1 MVISP
6 LGFLVSVGE
15 FSWTPPT
22 HEEALFMTNI
32 HSYFRPTQQFIC
44 LRINTRKFNHREA
57 LKELHLDNQDTMSTS
72 DGFPASFY
80 GEPGVLGMLS
90 NGISAFLVLLQN
102 FNTAHTGSAPVGV
115 ENILA
120 GVHLILIG
128 GICQLVAGMVS
139 FRKNDHLSGT
149 AFIGYAALWGSYGAT
164 RIYFG
169 ALAETPTTAS
179 ISHQIMNNLS
189 TNIMSNIT
197 PNATTDGPV
206 CHLCLSIEESAIAGL
221 VPYILLSFLLAFCSA
236 TVNYIM
242 PFVFGA
248 ITFTLVFE
256 AVGLVASSWALVVS
270 GVLELLILIFA
281 IYGSAA
287 LLIKGLT
294 QRLVLKGFGTPLF
307 NVLLLGTANSAS
319 AQSIGQEKKKNTK
332 YAEPMALG
340 FFCDTVA
347 PFIFAFYSFGYVK
360 SFGLGAAWVS
370 IISVAQL
377 FSSYYAH
384 LRQDCYHTTKFGLH
398 ATYWLIKA
406 WDEFVASVLTTEEGQ
421 IMSGREA
428 MVGNW
433 FFVVA
438 GLVLCVGSLNMDVLE
453 LIHNMLFV
461 LLTVSTIPQI
471 PLQAYYIF
479 FGVACSLFTAI
490 SLYGTFARL
499 INTIAEKSL
508 IPVGPQPISTERL
521 RQAFKHRSHRQG
533 RQEASDALFY
543 MSNGVAALSALH
555 ASVSSSNRSFLNLTV
570 PWVLISGA
578 VIQAYVSR
586 LQVTGGGRFGSV
598 ISSIYVAV
606 WATWTWF
613 RFAGY
618 LLQLSTEASYGFT
631 AGAIAF
637 LVINTFLMLI
647 AAYRNLVLLFLT
659 TIMEVVLVCFLLSTL
674 QRLPYQLEMAML
686 ALVSIICVYGA
697 LASLMNCIFSQSMLP
712 MGPPL
717 LKEKVKQDTSPELPC
732 PVANSQLTSGLL
744 KIAGLLEEGGVCG
757 IPTDTVYAL
766 AASCKNPQAIEK
778 IYNIKDRPA
787 EKPICICIS
796 SVEQLV
802 AVKPPFSPLLWE
814 FMRNVYPG
822 GISCIVTKGDWLYR
836 LGVGPAYDRVGT
848 QDSIMIRVPD
858 HTPTCHLCDITGP
871 LAITSANPSGEAD
884 STHHSMVI
892 DRLGHKIQGV
902 LCDGVSNEVVAST
915 VVNCL
920 NIDEGTITILREG
933 CVPAVKVRQIFER
946 VKSMMV

>member
-1 MVISP
+1 M
-6 LGFLVSVGE
+6 
-15 FSWTPPT
+15 
-22 HEEALFMTNI
+22 A
-32 HSYFRPTQQFIC
+32 
-44 LRINTRKFNHREA
+44 
-57 LKELHLDNQDTMSTS
+57 TS

-80 GEPGVLGMLS
+80 GEPGVMGILS

-102 FNTAHTGSAPVGV
+102 FNTARTGSAPVGV

-128 GICQLVAGMVS
+128 GICQLVAGLLS
-139 FRKNDHLSGT
+139 FRKYDHLSGT

-169 ALAETPTTAS
+169 ALSETPTFS
-179 ISHQIMNNLS
+179 IEYQNMNNLS
-189 TNIMSNIT
+189 QSTMISNMT
-197 PNATTDGPV
+197 LNASTEIV
-206 CHLCLSIEESAIAGL
+206 YLSQSMKESAIAGL
-221 VPYILLSFLLAFCSA
+221 IPFILLSFILAFCSA

-248 ITFTLVFE
+248 ITVTLVFE
-256 AVGLVASSWALVVS
+256 AVALVASFWALVVS
-270 GVLELLILIFA
+270 GIFELLILFFA
-281 IYGSAA
+281 IYGAAA
-287 LLIKGLT
+287 LLVKGLS

-307 NVLLLGTANSAS
+307 NVLLLGTPNSAS
-319 AQSIGQEKKKNTK
+319 VQSIGQEKKKNTK

-360 SFGLGAAWVS
+360 SFGLGAVWVS
-370 IISVAQL
+370 IITVAQL

-406 WDEFVASVLTTEEGQ
+406 WGEFVVSVLIVENSTL
-421 IMSGREA
+421 ISGRES

-433 FFVVA
+433 FFVA
-438 GLVLCVGSLNMDVLE
+438 SGLVLCVASLNMDFLE

-471 PLQAYYIF
+471 PLHAYYIF
-479 FGVACSLFTAI
+479 FGVACSLFTAA
-490 SLYGTFARL
+490 SLYGTFSRL

-508 IPVGPQPISTERL
+508 IPVGPQPISSERL
-521 RQAFKHRSHRQG
+521 QKVYTCGRYKQE
-533 RQEASDALFY
+533 RQEALPQTDQASDALFY
-543 MSNGVAALSALH
+543 ISNGVAALSALH
-555 ASVSSSNRSFLNLTV
+555 TSVSSSNPSFLNLTV

-578 VIQAYVSR
+578 IIQVYVSR

-598 ISSIYVAV
+598 ISSSYVVV
-606 WATWTWF
+606 WATWCWF
-613 RFAGY
+613 RFAGG
-618 LLQLSTEASYGFT
+618 LLQLPKEASYAFA

-659 TIMEVVLVCFLLSTL
+659 TVMEVVLVCFLLSTL
-674 QRLPYQLEMAML
+674 QRLPYQLEIAML
-686 ALVSIICVYGA
+686 AVFSIICIYGA
-697 LASLMNCIFSQSMLP
+697 LASLVNCIFFGRLLP
-712 MGPPL
+712 MGPPI
-717 LKEKVKQDTSPELPC
+717 LKEKVKENAPELPC
-732 PVANSQLTSGLL
+732 SVANSRITSGLL

-778 IYNIKDRPA
+778 IYSIKDRPA

-802 AVKPPFSPLLWE
+802 AAKPPFSPLLWE

-822 GISCIVTKGDWLYR
+822 GISCIVSKGDWLYK

-848 QDSIMIRVPD
+848 KDSIMIRVPD
-858 HTPTCHLCDITGP
+858 QTVTVHLCDITGP

-892 DRLGHKIQGV
+892 NRLGHKIQGV
-902 LCDGVSNEVVAST
+902 LCDGDSNEVIAST

-920 NIDEGTITILREG
+920 NIDEGTIGIVREG
-933 CVPAVKVRQIFER
+933 CVPAIKVQQIFER
-946 VKSMMV
+946 VKTTMV

>member
-1 MVISP
+1 MPAVSAKHP
-6 LGFLVSVGE
+6 LVKRV
-15 FSWTPPT
+15 
-22 HEEALFMTNI
+22 
-32 HSYFRPTQQFIC
+32 
-44 LRINTRKFNHREA
+44 
-57 LKELHLDNQDTMSTS
+57 TMATL

-102 FNTAHTGSAPVGV
+102 FNAARTGISPVGV

-128 GICQLVAGMVS
+128 GICQLVAGLLS
-139 FRKNDHLSGT
+139 FRKYDHLSGT
-149 AFIGYAALWGSYGAT
+149 AFIGYAALWTSFGAT

-169 ALAETPTTAS
+169 ALDVTPITVPLADQVINSMT
-179 ISHQIMNNLS
+179 LS
-189 TNIMSNIT
+189 TNMTNNTCLNSTSDTCNIFLT
-197 PNATTDGPV
+197 
-206 CHLCLSIEESAIAGL
+206 LKESAISGL

-248 ITFTLVFE
+248 ITATLIFE
-256 AVGLVASSWALVVS
+256 AVAVVASSWALVVS
-270 GVLELLILIFA
+270 GVLELLILLFA

-287 LLIKGLT
+287 LLVKGLT
-294 QRLVLKGFGTPLF
+294 QRWVMKGFGTPLF

-347 PFIFAFYSFGYVK
+347 PFVFAFYSFGYMD
-360 SFGLGAAWVS
+360 SFGLGVTWVS
-370 IISVAQL
+370 IISVTQL
-377 FSSYYAH
+377 FSSYYAY

-406 WDEFVASVLTTEEGQ
+406 WDEFVLSVLVVEENTVV
-421 IMSGREA
+421 SGRAA
-428 MVGNW
+428 MVGDW
-433 FFVVA
+433 FFVA
-438 GLVLCVGSLNMDVLE
+438 AALVLCVGSLNMDVLE
-453 LIHNMLFV
+453 LIHNLLFI

-471 PLQAYYIF
+471 PLQGYYIF
-479 FGVACSLFTAI
+479 FGVACSLFTAA
-490 SLYGTFARL
+490 SLYGTFSRL

-508 IPVGPQPISTERL
+508 IPVGPQPISTEQL
-521 RQAFKHRSHRQG
+521 QKAFKCGKSRPED
-533 RQEASDALFY
+533 QEVLQISDALFY
-543 MSNGVAALSALH
+543 LSNGLQLSQPSIH
-555 ASVSSSNRSFLNLTV
+555 
-570 PWVLISGA
+570 I
-578 VIQAYVSR
+578 YVSR

-598 ISSIYVAV
+598 ISSFYVAV

-613 RFAGY
+613 RFAGD
-618 LLQLSTEASYGFT
+618 LLQFPSEAFNGFT

-637 LVINTFLMLI
+637 LVINAFLMLI
-647 AAYRNLVLLFLT
+647 AAHRNLVLLFLT

-674 QRLPYQLEMAML
+674 QRLPYQLEIAML
-686 ALVSIICVYGA
+686 ALVSIICIYGA
-697 LASLMNCIFSQSMLP
+697 LASLVNCIFSQRLLP

-717 LKEKVKQDTSPELPC
+717 IKEAAKQDTSEETSC
-732 PVANSQLTSGLL
+732 PVANSRLTSGLL

-796 SVEQLV
+796 SVEQLE
-802 AVKPPFSPLLWE
+802 AAKPPFSPLLWE

-822 GISCIVTKGDWLYR
+822 GISCIVSKGDWLLR

-848 QDSIMIRVPD
+848 RDSIMIRVPD
-858 HTPTCHLCDITGP
+858 HTVTCHLCDITGP
-871 LAITSANPSGEAD
+871 LAITSANPSGEVD

-892 DRLGHKIQGV
+892 NRLGHKLQGV
-902 LCDGVSNEVVAST
+902 LCDGNSHEVVAST
-915 VVNCL
+915 IVNCL
-920 NIDEGTITILREG
+920 RIDEGSITIVREG
-933 CVPAVKVRQIFER
+933 CVPAVKVQQIFDR
-946 VKSMMV
+946 VKSTMV

>member
-1 MVISP
+1 MAT
-6 LGFLVSVGE
+6 L
-15 FSWTPPT
+15 
-22 HEEALFMTNI
+22 
-32 HSYFRPTQQFIC
+32 
-44 LRINTRKFNHREA
+44 
-57 LKELHLDNQDTMSTS
+57 

-102 FNTAHTGSAPVGV
+102 FNTAHTGIAPVGV

-128 GICQLVAGMVS
+128 GICQLVAGLLS
-139 FRKNDHLSGT
+139 FRKYDHLSGT
-149 AFIGYAALWGSYGAT
+149 AFIGYAALWSSYGAT
-164 RIYFG
+164 RIYYG
-169 ALAETPTTAS
+169 ALDETPTIVSLPYQMMTNS
-179 ISHQIMNNLS
+179 SLS
-189 TNIMSNIT
+189 TNMMSNMSQ
-197 PNATTDGPV
+197 NATTETPV
-206 CHLCLSIEESAIAGL
+206 YNIFLSIEESAIAGL

-248 ITFTLVFE
+248 ITATLIFE
-256 AVGLVASSWALVVS
+256 AVAVVASSWALVVS
-270 GVLELLILIFA
+270 GVFELLILLFA

-287 LLIKGLT
+287 LLVKGLT

-347 PFIFAFYSFGYVK
+347 PFIFAFYSFGYMK
-360 SFGLGAAWVS
+360 SFGLGATWIS
-370 IISVAQL
+370 IISVTQL

-406 WDEFVASVLTTEEGQ
+406 WEEFVLSVLIVEENTVV
-421 IMSGREA
+421 SGREA
-428 MVGNW
+428 MVGDW

-438 GLVLCVGSLNMDVLE
+438 ALVLCVGSLNMDVLE

-461 LLTVSTIPQI
+461 LLTVSTISQI
-471 PLQAYYIF
+471 PLQGYYIF
-479 FGVACSLFTAI
+479 FGVACSLFTAA
-490 SLYGTFARL
+490 SLYGTFSRL

-508 IPVGPQPISTERL
+508 IPVGPQPISTEQL
-521 RQAFKHRSHRQG
+521 QKAFKCSRSTLGDQG
-533 RQEASDALFY
+533 VVPASDALFY
-543 MSNGVAALSALH
+543 LSNGVAALSALH
-555 ASVSSSNRSFLNLTV
+555 ARALSTNPSFLNLTV

-578 VIQAYVSR
+578 IIQAYVSR

-613 RFAGY
+613 RFAGD
-618 LLQLSTEASYGFT
+618 LLQFSTVASYGFT

-637 LVINTFLMLI
+637 LVINAFVMLI

-686 ALVSIICVYGA
+686 ALLSIICIYGA
-697 LASLMNCIFSQSMLP
+697 LASLVNCIFSQTLLP

-717 LKEKVKQDTSPELPC
+717 IKEKVKQETSPELPC
-732 PVANSQLTSGLL
+732 PVANSRLTSGLL

-802 AVKPPFSPLLWE
+802 AAKPPFSPLLWE

-822 GISCIVTKGDWLYR
+822 GISCIVSKGDWLLR

-848 QDSIMIRVPD
+848 KESIMIRVPD
-858 HTPTCHLCDITGP
+858 HTVTCHLCDITGP

-892 DRLGHKIQGV
+892 NRLGHKIQGV
-902 LCDGVSNEVVAST
+902 LCDGNSNEVVAST

-920 NIDEGTITILREG
+920 KIDEGTITIVREG
-933 CVPAVKVRQIFER
+933 CVPAVKVRQIFDR
-946 VKSMMV
+946 LKSTMV

>member
-1 MVISP
+1 M
-6 LGFLVSVGE
+6 
-15 FSWTPPT
+15 
-22 HEEALFMTNI
+22 A
-32 HSYFRPTQQFIC
+32 
-44 LRINTRKFNHREA
+44 A
-57 LKELHLDNQDTMSTS
+57 S

-102 FNTAHTGSAPVGV
+102 FNTAHSGIAPVGV

-128 GICQLVAGMVS
+128 GICQLVAGLLS
-139 FRKNDHLSGT
+139 FRKYDHLSGT

-164 RIYFG
+164 RIYNG
-169 ALAETPTTAS
+169 ALFHS
-179 ISHQIMNNLS
+179 QMSMLHQLINIPSNS
-189 TNIMSNIT
+189 TE
-197 PNATTDGPV
+197 
-206 CHLCLSIEESAIAGL
+206 CRLCLSIEQSAIAGL

-248 ITFTLVFE
+248 ITATLIFE
-256 AVGLVASSWALVVS
+256 AVAVVAGSWALVVS
-270 GVLELLILIFA
+270 GVLELLILLFA

-307 NVLLLGTANSAS
+307 NVLLLGTTNSAS

-340 FFCDTVA
+340 FFCDSVA
-347 PFIFAFYSFGYVK
+347 PFIFAFYSFGYMK
-360 SFGLGAAWVS
+360 SFGLGVAWVS
-370 IISVAQL
+370 IVSVAQL

-384 LRQDCYHTTKFGLH
+384 LRQDCYHTTKFGFH

-406 WDEFVASVLTTEEGQ
+406 WDEFVVSALIVQENQ
-421 IMSGREA
+421 VVSGREA

-453 LIHNMLFV
+453 LIHNLLFV
-461 LLTVSTIPQI
+461 LVTVATIPQI
-471 PLQAYYIF
+471 PLQDYYIF
-479 FGVACSLFTAI
+479 FGVACSLFTAASI
-490 SLYGTFARL
+490 YGTFSRL

-508 IPVGPQPISTERL
+508 IPVGAQPISTEQLKSALMCR
-521 RQAFKHRSHRQG
+521 KSG
-533 RQEASDALFY
+533 QEDQQVLPQTDQTSDALFY
-543 MSNGVAALSALH
+543 LSNGVAALSALH
-555 ASVSSSNRSFLNLTV
+555 SSVSSMNSTLLHMTV

-578 VIQAYVSR
+578 IIQAYVSR

-598 ISSIYVAV
+598 ISSIYVVV

-613 RFAGY
+613 RFAGDQ
-618 LLQLSTEASYGFT
+618 LQLSTEAAYGFT
-631 AGAIAF
+631 AGSIAL
-637 LVINTFLMLI
+637 LVINAFLMLI

-659 TIMEVVLVCFLLSTL
+659 AVMEVVLVCFLLSTL
-674 QRLPYQLEMAML
+674 QQLPYKLEMAML
-686 ALVSIICVYGA
+686 GLVSIICIYGA
-697 LASLMNCIFSQSMLP
+697 LASLVNCIFSQRMLL

-717 LKEKVKQDTSPELPC
+717 IKEKVKQETSTEPPC
-732 PVANSQLTSGLL
+732 PVTNSRLTSGLL
-744 KIAGLLEEGGVCG
+744 KIAGILEEGGVCG

-802 AVKPPFSPLLWE
+802 AAKPPFSPLLWE

-822 GISCIVTKGDWLYR
+822 GISCIVSKGDWLLR
-836 LGVGPAYDRVGT
+836 LGVGPAFDRVGT
-848 QDSIMIRVPD
+848 RDSIMIRVPD
-858 HTPTCHLCDITGP
+858 HTVTGHLCDITGP

-892 DRLGHKIQGV
+892 NRLGHKIQGV
-902 LCDGVSNEVVAST
+902 LCDGDSDEVVAST

-920 NIDEGTITILREG
+920 KIDEGTITIVREG
-933 CVPAVKVRQIFER
+933 CVPAIKVQRIFDR
-946 VKSMMV
+946 IKNTMV

>member
-1 MVISP
+1 MTGQV
-6 LGFLVSVGE
+6 LGFPYVSGKRV
-15 FSWTPPT
+15 
-22 HEEALFMTNI
+22 
-32 HSYFRPTQQFIC
+32 
-44 LRINTRKFNHREA
+44 
-57 LKELHLDNQDTMSTS
+57 ELHLDNQDTMSTS

-120 GVHLILIG
+120 
-128 GICQLVAGMVS
+128 
-139 FRKNDHLSGT
+139 
-149 AFIGYAALWGSYGAT
+149 
-164 RIYFG
+164 
-169 ALAETPTTAS
+169 
-179 ISHQIMNNLS
+179 
-189 TNIMSNIT
+189 
-197 PNATTDGPV
+197 
-206 CHLCLSIEESAIAGL
+206 
-221 VPYILLSFLLAFCSA
+221 AFCSA

-555 ASVSSSNRSFLNLTV
+555 ASVSS
-570 PWVLISGA
+570 
-578 VIQAYVSR
+578 
-586 LQVTGGGRFGSV
+586 
-598 ISSIYVAV
+598 
-606 WATWTWF
+606 
-613 RFAGY
+613 Y

-647 AAYRNLVLLFLT
+647 V
-659 TIMEVVLVCFLLSTL
+659 
-674 QRLPYQLEMAML
+674 AML

-717 LKEKVKQDTSPELPC
+717 LKEKVKQETSPELPC

>member
-1 MVISP
+1 M
-6 LGFLVSVGE
+6 
-15 FSWTPPT
+15 
-22 HEEALFMTNI
+22 A
-32 HSYFRPTQQFIC
+32 
-44 LRINTRKFNHREA
+44 A
-57 LKELHLDNQDTMSTS
+57 A

-102 FNTAHTGSAPVGV
+102 LNTARTGNQPAGV

-120 GVHLILIG
+120 VHLILIG
-128 GICQLVAGMVS
+128 GICQLVAGLLS
-139 FRKNDHLSGT
+139 FRKYDHLSGT

-169 ALAETPTTAS
+169 ALFNNQTTTS
-179 ISHQIMNNLS
+179 VSGQMGNSSTTSMIGNMSLNNS
-189 TNIMSNIT
+189 SQ
-197 PNATTDGPV
+197 
-206 CHLCLSIEESAIAGL
+206 CQLCLSIDESAIAGL

-248 ITFTLVFE
+248 ITATLIFE
-256 AVGLVASSWALVVS
+256 AVALVADSWALVVS
-270 GVLELLILIFA
+270 GVLELLILLFA

-307 NVLLLGTANSAS
+307 NVLLLGTTNSAKP
-319 AQSIGQEKKKNTK
+319 QSTGQEKKKNTK

-340 FFCDTVA
+340 FFCDSIA
-347 PFIFAFYSFGYVK
+347 PFIFAFYSFGYMK
-360 SFGLGAAWVS
+360 SFGLGVAWVS

-384 LRQDCYHTTKFGLH
+384 LRQDCYHTTKFGFH

-406 WDEFVASVLTTEEGQ
+406 WDEFVASVLLVEDSQ
-421 IMSGREA
+421 VAFGRKE
-428 MVGNW
+428 MVGDW

-453 LIHNMLFV
+453 VIHNLLFV

-471 PLQAYYIF
+471 PLQSYYIF
-479 FGVACSLFTAI
+479 FGVTCSLFTAA
-490 SLYGTFARL
+490 SAYGTFSRL
-499 INTIAEKSL
+499 INTIAEKVL
-508 IPVGPQPISTERL
+508 IPVGPQPVSSEQLKNALKCRRTE
-521 RQAFKHRSHRQG
+521 
-533 RQEASDALFY
+533 QEALPQTDQTSDALFY
-543 MSNGVAALSALH
+543 LLNGVAALSALH
-555 ASVSSSNRSFLNLTV
+555 SRVSIMNPSFLHLTV

-578 VIQAYVSR
+578 IVQVYVSR

-598 ISSIYVAV
+598 ISSLYVVV

-613 RFAGY
+613 RFAVQPGIY
-618 LLQLSTEASYGFT
+618 TEENYGFT

-637 LVINTFLMLI
+637 LVINAFLIMI
-647 AAYRNLVLLFLT
+647 ASRNLVLLFLT
-659 TIMEVVLVCFLLSTL
+659 TIMEVVLVCLLLSTL
-674 QRLPYQLEMAML
+674 QSLPYQLEAML
-686 ALVSIICVYGA
+686 ALVSITCIYGT
-697 LASLMNCIFSQSMLP
+697 LASLMNCIFSQRVLP
-712 MGPPL
+712 MGPPII
-717 LKEKVKQDTSPELPC
+717 KENVKQESSEEPSC
-732 PVANSQLTSGLL
+732 PLASSRLTSGLRT
-744 KIAGLLEEGGVCG
+744 IARLLEEGKVCG

-802 AVKPPFSPLLWE
+802 AAKPPFSPLLWE
-814 FMRNVYPG
+814 FMKNVYPG
-822 GISCIVTKGDWLYR
+822 GISCIVSKGDWLFN
-836 LGVGPAYDRVGT
+836 LVGPAIDRVGT
-848 QDSIMIRVPD
+848 RDSIMIRVPD
-858 HTPTCHLCDITGP
+858 HTVTCHLCDITGP
-871 LAITSANPSGEAD
+871 LAITSANPSGEPD

-892 DRLGHKIQGV
+892 RLGHKIQGV
-902 LCDGVSNEVVAST
+902 LCDGNSNELVAST

-920 NIDEGTITILREG
+920 KINEIITIVREG
-933 CVPAVKVRQIFER
+933 CVPAIKVHQIFDR
-946 VKSMMV
+946 LKHTML